1 MRYHP
6 LINDYELLQD
16 DFEIIQLGGAVAL
29 DLSNEDTIW
38 NNIQPRMESKIRKTM
53 K

>member
-1 MRYHP
+1 MRFHP
-6 LINDYELLQD
+6 LINKYELLQD
-16 DFEIIQLGGAVAL
+16 DFEIIQLGETAAL

-38 NNIQPRMESKIRKTM
+38 SNIQPRLKSKIRKTM